1 MPGQADRQTDRHTDR
16 QTDRKTE
23 RQTDRQTYC
32 LDRQTDEQLIT
43 IMIKDLI
50 AVKKGRA

>member
-1 MPGQADRQTDRHTDR
+1 MPEQTDR
-16 QTDRKTE
+16 QTDR
-23 RQTDRQTYC
+23 QTDILPT
-32 LDRQTDEQLIT
+32 QTDEQLIT